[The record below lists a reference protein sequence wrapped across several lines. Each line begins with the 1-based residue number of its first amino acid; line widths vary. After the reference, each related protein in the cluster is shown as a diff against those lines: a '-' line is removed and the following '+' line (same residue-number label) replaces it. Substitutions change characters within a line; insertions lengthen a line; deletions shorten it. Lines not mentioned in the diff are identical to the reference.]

1 MSALDVANNLMDSE
15 HEARLTATGT
25 QEIEKTALEGKE
37 SAESLRDDL
46 TKDVGEVSTTKGAY
60 GALKTAKGAY
70 DVGLGAY
77 ASQEMGKTAEAVG
90 KIPGLKKGA
99 SLGASAAKG
108 AASMWQRGGSTFTP
122 GPLTDEQRAGA
133 SLSEGLMRSAPSEEA
148 GVQSGRMV
156 GQMARSLP
164 DEEHVPIADEAATKT
179 TSALSDTERLA
190 GKAMGIGEKFG
201 VGMKALGAAGGA
213 FDAVDDIIHGGVV
226 GDNKAEK
233 WGNGLTIAGTV
244 LDFVP
249 GMEWLGTGLNAVGA
263 YESLK
268 GESDASDTQT
278 QQNQQRMKQI
288 TKPSPAVHSWSQM
301 GLVSSM
307 APDAVHSMAAV
318 SHF

>member
-25 QEIEKTALEGKE
+25 QDFEKTALEGKE
-37 SAESLRDDL
+37 SAESLSDHL
-46 TKDVGEVSTTKGAY
+46 TKDVGEVSTAKGVYGTGSALKGVRDAGGVGAFAKEEGSRLGKAAASVIGQGRVNLGGAAEAAPTSLKRAAY
-60 GALKTAKGAY
+60 LKEGGTVDALKTVDPEPLAK
-70 DVGLGAY
+70 
-77 ASQEMGKTAEAVG
+77 
-90 KIPGLKKGA
+90 
-99 SLGASAAKG
+99 AAG
-108 AASMWQRGGSTFTP
+108 AAG
-122 GPLTDEQRAGA
+122 D
-133 SLSEGLMRSAPSEEA
+133 
-148 GVQSGRMV
+148 V
-156 GQMARSLP
+156 
-164 DEEHVPIADEAATKT
+164 
-179 TSALSDTERLA
+179 LSDTESLASSVGGKIKFA
-190 GKAMGIGEKFG
+190 GKALG
-201 VGMKALGAAGGA
+201 VAAGA

-226 GDNKAEK
+226 GDNRAEK

-268 GESDASDTQT
+268 GESDASDVQA
-278 QQNQQRMKQI
+278 QQNQERMKQI